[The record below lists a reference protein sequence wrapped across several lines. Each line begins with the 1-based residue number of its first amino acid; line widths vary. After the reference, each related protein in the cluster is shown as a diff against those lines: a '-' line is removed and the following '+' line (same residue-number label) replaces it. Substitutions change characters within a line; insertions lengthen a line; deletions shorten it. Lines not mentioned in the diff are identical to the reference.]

1 MGWSQGEQMG
11 EILGTIAA
19 AVILTVV
26 YFILRGLPASVPL
39 MPKPRP
45 CPKCGEQGWS
55 DFLVINHRDPKLERE
70 LSTPKAILGGWVA
83 MGSMIAIC
91 MGLLFLTYDPVRSVP
106 AVVLGLFGIVW
117 AYRFKSAQPVHSCG
131 ACGYRAPSNA
141 G

>member
-1 MGWSQGEQMG
+1 MGDIIGF
-11 EILGTIAA
+11 IAA

-70 LSTPKAILGGWVA
+70 LSTPKAILGIWVA
-83 MGSMIAIC
+83 MGSMFAVC
-91 MGLLFLTYDPVRSVP
+91 LGVLFLTYDPVRSVP
-106 AVVLGLFGIVW
+106 AIVLGMTGIVW
-117 AYRFKSAQPVHSCG
+117 AYRFKSAQPVSSC
-131 ACGYRAPSNA
+131 AVCGYLAHNNGS
-141 G
+141 